1 MTEKELLHSKLN
13 LIINALVLMPNFIAA
28 AASGSNKHWRRARRD
43 LEKQFNAFS
52 EEIKKYEATLND
64 NDDTAS
70 VEDEVPR

>member
-28 AASGSNKHWRRARRD
+28 AASGSNKHWRHARRD
-43 LEKQFNAFS
+43 LEKQFSAFS